1 MPLTRV
7 VRSSVLPYSI
17 DEVWTVLRD
26 FNSHAVWHPAIR
38 QSEIEGAL
46 ESDRIGCV
54 RTFSLSGG
62 ERVRE
67 QLLSLDDKAHTLRYC
82 IVGGD
87 LPLERYVAQIELK
100 EVTDGDACFWRW
112 SSSFEAPSGQR
123 DAFSQ
128 MVGCDVYEAG
138 FLGLRRHLD
147 ARSGRTQTIPSPIAP
162 SAPNAERFS
171 QDAASAFISVLQ
183 SRTSV
188 QHFDPSHT
196 VSREEIAELTLL
208 ASYSPTSF
216 NMQNWRL
223 IAYTSSASK
232 ERLKACAFGQQKV
245 ADAAVTFVIVGV
257 IGGHRSLQQTL
268 EPAVKA
274 GLVEAAS
281 LQATIEMA
289 NGIYEG
295 RVQFQRDEAIRSGS
309 LAAMALMLSA
319 QAKGWGSC
327 ALIGID
333 SEAVARECELA
344 EHEVPVM
351 LLAVG
356 RRAPGNRPRKYRKPL
371 HEFISYRD
379 G

>member
-1 MPLTRV
+1 
-7 VRSSVLPYSI
+7 
-17 DEVWTVLRD
+17 
-26 FNSHAVWHPAIR
+26 
-38 QSEIEGAL
+38 
-46 ESDRIGCV
+46 
-54 RTFSLSGG
+54 
-62 ERVRE
+62 
-67 QLLSLDDKAHTLRYC
+67 
-82 IVGGD
+82 
-87 LPLERYVAQIELK
+87 
-100 EVTDGDACFWRW
+100 
-112 SSSFEAPSGQR
+112 
-123 DAFSQ
+123 
-128 MVGCDVYEAG
+128 
-138 FLGLRRHLD
+138 
-147 ARSGRTQTIPSPIAP
+147 
-162 SAPNAERFS
+162 
-171 QDAASAFISVLQ
+171 
-183 SRTSV
+183 
-188 QHFDPSHT
+188 
-196 VSREEIAELTLL
+196 
-208 ASYSPTSF
+208 
-216 NMQNWRL
+216 MQNWRL
-223 IAYTSSASK
+223 IAFTSSASK
-232 ERLKACAFGQQKV
+232 ERLRACAFGQQKV

-333 SEAVARECELA
+333 SEAVARECELT

-351 LLAVG
+351 LLAIG